1 MIGCYEILAPASSL
15 NNPYQSSFTPDLQF
29 SLPYFAKF
37 SDQSQKFPHVLDF
50 KKKPLQKYFKICALV
65 KGFV

>member
-37 SDQSQKFPHVLDF
+37 SDQSQKFPHVIDLKKNLF
-50 KKKPLQKYFKICALV
+50 KNVLKFAH
-65 KGFV
+65 